1 MANPN
6 LFHEFHFVHRLDYAT
21 SGVICIALNK
31 KAARA
36 ASNAFETR
44 TAKKFYL
51 ALLHGH
57 INEPYL
63 IIDKAIGW

>member
-1 MANPN
+1 M
-6 LFHEFHFVHRLDYAT
+6 T

-31 KAARA
+31 KAAQI
-36 ASNAFETR
+36 ASNAFEAR

-63 IIDKAIGW
+63 IINKAIGN